1 MGLSTVNALRIMSDC
16 QGRFANQTRHKT
28 KQFTVESVNVKQAR
42 YRTKKLQLLS
52 YGRAT
57 MSAGNGMVY
66 IWYSGYWETGIV
78 RYLVGFACRQ
88 LYMYGS
94 DMHLEYSHNCRNDF
108 VYQTKMRS
116 EQFIIEFLAANETR
130 HKTPKNETGEFV
142 ESKHFQQNTTW
153 HMTSWL
159 AVAVYM
165 CVNLCISGQ
174 KMRFQHGHKC
184 QSKPASLSFT
194 KQGTQPKKIQLRP
207 FLQDKPRTTPTQ
219 SCNCA
224 VLDRNTMSV

>member
-1 MGLSTVNALRIMSDC
+1 MAAQQC
-16 QGRFANQTRHKT
+16 QQGTEW
-28 KQFTVESVNVKQAR
+28 FTFGTAGTGKQAW
-42 YRTKKLQLLS
+42 YGTLL
-52 YGRAT
+52 
-57 MSAGNGMVY
+57 VL
-66 IWYSGYWETGIV
+66 
-78 RYLVGFACRQ
+78 LVDNCTCTACRQ

-130 HKTPKNETGEFV
+130 QKTPKNETGEFV

-207 FLQDKPRTTPTQ
+207 FLQDKPRTTPIQ
-219 SCNCA
+219 PCNCA